1 MAPAGVAGAEDE
13 GRGFHGLFVYMR
25 FYAYKSAVQQSVDFA
40 GPPAN
45 RGTMPDLDAFAR
57 QHKALGDP
65 SRLRI
70 MRLLKEK
77 SLCVCEIEEVL
88 DLPQYAVSR
97 HLGVLRQAGLVQGWR
112 EGTWMHYRLAEKLP
126 PAWSKALTALAQAWD
141 ADKQIKKDLQRLK
154 KQCQG
159 CA

>member
-1 MAPAGVAGAEDE
+1 
-13 GRGFHGLFVYMR
+13 
-25 FYAYKSAVQQSVDFA
+25 
-40 GPPAN
+40 
-45 RGTMPDLDAFAR
+45 MPNLDTFAR
-57 QHKALGDP
+57 QQKALGDS

-70 MRLLKEK
+70 VRLLKEK
-77 SLCVCEIEEVL
+77 SLCVCEIEEAL
-88 DLPQYAVSR
+88 ELPQYAVSR

-126 PAWSKALTALAQAWD
+126 PTWLKALDALAQMWD
-141 ADKQIKKDLQRLK
+141 GDKQIKKDLQRLK